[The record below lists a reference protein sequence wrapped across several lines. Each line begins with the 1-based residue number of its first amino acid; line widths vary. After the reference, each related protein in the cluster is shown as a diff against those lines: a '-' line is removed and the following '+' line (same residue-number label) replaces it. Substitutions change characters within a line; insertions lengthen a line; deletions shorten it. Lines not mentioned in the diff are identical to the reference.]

1 MRAYVQFGNDLI
13 RRRCSKQLSI
23 GIQTCENCLPMIIK
37 EEGYETGLAPRG
49 ACSFCETEKLR
60 VQYQAVWFAT
70 C

>member
-1 MRAYVQFGNDLI
+1 
-13 RRRCSKQLSI
+13 
-23 GIQTCENCLPMIIK
+23 MIIK
-37 EEGYETGLAPRG
+37 EQGYETGLAPLG